1 MRLIKILLFAGN
13 GPSNIHTLMKY
24 MLPVMLFSIVF
35 NLPKFFEIRM
45 DETEFFNNQ
54 TNTTHIE
61 FKLNP
66 TELRLDDNYVFYYV
80 NIARFVVSGLIPL
93 ITLTFLHMAIYRY
106 RPLLITTTV

>member
-1 MRLIKILLFAGN
+1 MELRKFGLLRLSKNLWKVCRTCRTF
-13 GPSNIHTLMKY
+13 
-24 MLPVMLFSIVF
+24 VD

-106 RPLLITTTV
+106 RPLLIITTV